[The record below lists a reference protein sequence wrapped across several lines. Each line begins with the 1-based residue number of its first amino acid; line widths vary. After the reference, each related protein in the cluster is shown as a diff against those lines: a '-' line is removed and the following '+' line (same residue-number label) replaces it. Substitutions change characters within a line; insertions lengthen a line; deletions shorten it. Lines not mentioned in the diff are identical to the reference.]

1 MKLFRKNIRIIKQKK
16 NGGIRL
22 LKIVIPILIII
33 LLVWKFYN
41 HRQLFRE
48 LTKREWIQYIAG
60 FIVAWGVAMIIIIG
74 GRKIVHQVQISWLN
88 DILAIVFILLG
99 LLAAGYIMEKTVP
112 QKLRSFYF
120 K

>member
-1 MKLFRKNIRIIKQKK
+1 MNF
-16 NGGIRL
+16 
-22 LKIVIPILIII
+22 VIPILIII

-48 LTKREWIQYIAG
+48 LTKKEWVQYIGG
-60 FIVAWGVAMIIIIG
+60 FIVAWVVGAVIIIG
-74 GRKIVHQVQISWLN
+74 GRKMVNQVQISWLN
-88 DILAIVFILLG
+88 DMLAVAFILLG
-99 LLAAGYIMEKTVP
+99 LLAGGYIMEKTIP